1 MMEKPASFVWP
12 PLWAHVSDTPPAG
25 RTQHGLNK
33 QLQLIHCCSAYCNAF
48 FCKFPSEFILKQP
61 YSPSHDTTSTLCHRL
76 ACLVCIMSKKS
87 FLPPQCG
94 LSITSAKVHLG
105 YQSLFR
111 ELLPPIS
118 RFPTQLPWILVMRLM
133 RRQWSQSLKVNYVKP
148 LPLFCLPHQLM
159 LFSVNTA
166 QYTFLFIPQH
176 IWLIF
181 SALLTAD
188 CFNAIG
194 STKKR

>member
-1 MMEKPASFVWP
+1 
-12 PLWAHVSDTPPAG
+12 
-25 RTQHGLNK
+25 
-33 QLQLIHCCSAYCNAF
+33 
-48 FCKFPSEFILKQP
+48 
-61 YSPSHDTTSTLCHRL
+61 
-76 ACLVCIMSKKS
+76 
-87 FLPPQCG
+87 
-94 LSITSAKVHLG
+94 
-105 YQSLFR
+105 
-111 ELLPPIS
+111 
-118 RFPTQLPWILVMRLM
+118 MRLM

-194 STKKR
+194 STKKGKMYNVIQFIFICVLQHFIPIRWERINTYFMYTHYQYRQPLSIWAVWQVATSGHGLRRAIKPSCTADNCFTWCVTDPNTTPEQQVKRSPGWLCFCVQTTCASITFADRDGHICAWH